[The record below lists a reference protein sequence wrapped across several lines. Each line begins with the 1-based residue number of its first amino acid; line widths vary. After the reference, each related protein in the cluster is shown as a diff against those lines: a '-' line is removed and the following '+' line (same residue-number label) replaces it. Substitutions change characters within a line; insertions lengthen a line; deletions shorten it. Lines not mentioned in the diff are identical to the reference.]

1 MSDPVNPSE
10 QQASTNQ
17 GPQSF
22 GQQSNEQANFGQPAY
37 GQPAYGQPAYGQPMY
52 AVNPAAE
59 KIRSNASIV
68 RLVSFLSF
76 LVVGPI
82 LAGAM
87 WMWAGNL
94 LQEAQRIGA
103 PQDVVNEVTSAR
115 SVAKICTLIQVGI
128 AVFLIVLMIV
138 VAVVVGV
145 TS

>member
-1 MSDPVNPSE
+1 MSDPANPSE
-10 QQASTNQ
+10 QQASTDQ

-22 GQQSNEQANFGQPAY
+22 GQQSNEQANF

-115 SVAKICTLIQVGI
+115 SVAKICALIQVGI

>member
-22 GQQSNEQANFGQPAY
+22 GQQSNEQANF

-103 PQDVVNEVTSAR
+103 PQDVVNEVTSAQ

>member
-22 GQQSNEQANFGQPAY
+22 GQQSNEQANF

>member
-1 MSDPVNPSE
+1 MSDPANPSE

-22 GQQSNEQANFGQPAY
+22 GQQSNEQANF

-115 SVAKICTLIQVGI
+115 SVAKICALIQVGI